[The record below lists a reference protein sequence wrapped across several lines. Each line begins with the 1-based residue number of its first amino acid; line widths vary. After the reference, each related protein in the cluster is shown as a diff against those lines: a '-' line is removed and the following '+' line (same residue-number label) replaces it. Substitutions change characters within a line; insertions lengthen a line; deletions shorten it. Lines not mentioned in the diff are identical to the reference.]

1 MVHKPLFKA
10 SCTGIDGTGTGNPL
24 AQARIQNLKTHKTM
38 TMENDITVLTVEM
51 DWEFKDTHHQGCQ
64 EQFIEYLK
72 EVAKTENFDAFTLKY
87 TKQ

>member
-1 MVHKPLFKA
+1 
-10 SCTGIDGTGTGNPL
+10 
-24 AQARIQNLKTHKTM
+24 M